1 MADLNSLESLK
12 ELDDLEL
19 EILFMDM
26 IYKKLKQMSNN
37 TVYTHILLMSYFS
50 VVETL
55 KKYKTVAE
63 ELNKNVPHLET
74 INIMQHNIEDFL
86 TEVAN
91 NESRAMYVHKSISQV
106 YEFSK
111 EIMLSLK
118 RELVKQPKYEYL
130 KPKLGDL

>member
-1 MADLNSLESLK
+1 MADINSLESLK

-26 IYKKLKQMSNN
+26 IYKKLKQMCNN
-37 TVYTHILLMSYFS
+37 TVYTHTLLISYFS
-50 VVETL
+50 IVETL

-63 ELNKNVPHLET
+63 ELNKKIPHLET
-74 INIMQHNIEDFL
+74 INVMQQKIEDFL

-91 NESRAMYVHKSISQV
+91 NESRAMYVHNSVSQV

-130 KPKLGDL
+130 KPKLDDL